1 MEISNMISE
10 TTFARGYSSFWMEY
24 FPWLNSYS
32 QTVNAYQLNR
42 ISAPC
47 PELDK
52 AEHRS
57 INNTIAFF
65 CFRNITSKLNCSL
78 EETKD
83 EVLQYMTRFPRNNV
97 LTYEFNSYDQ
107 YIINGLLKNLQKIP
121 EINLLFDPFFSGCG
135 IIDNCRGDIL
145 QGNKLIEVKSG
156 NRNIQPADIKQL
168 IVYLALDW
176 ISSSNKYNI
185 HQVEIYN
192 PRVGF
197 SWTTDTDDLF
207 RSVTS
212 FTKEEALEQLTKY
225 LVMQSEEMVIE

>member
-1 MEISNMISE
+1 MISE
-10 TTFARGYSSFWMEY
+10 TTFARGYSSFWMEC
-24 FPWLNSYS
+24 FPWLNSYVQS
-32 QTVNAYQLNR
+32 INLYRLEKF
-42 ISAPC
+42 SAQI
-47 PELDK
+47 LDYDK
-52 AEHRS
+52 VEHRS
-57 INNTIAFF
+57 INNVMAFLH
-65 CFRNITSKLNCSL
+65 FRNLVKESNFAIEESK
-78 EETKD
+78 EET
-83 EVLQYMTRFPRNNV
+83 LHYMQRFPRNN
-97 LTYEFNSYDQ
+97 LSTYCFDSNDQKVVYGQIFNLKRLPTRD
-107 YIINGLLKNLQKIP
+107 II
-121 EINLLFDPFFSGCG
+121 FDPDFPGCG

-156 NRNIQPADIKQL
+156 IRNIQPADIKQL

-176 ISSSNKYNI
+176 ISSSTKYNI

-197 SWTTDTDDLF
+197 SWTTDTEDLF

>member
-1 MEISNMISE
+1 MISE

-42 ISAPC
+42 FSAPYS
-47 PELDK
+47 EFDK
-52 AEHRS
+52 TEHRS

-65 CFRNITSKLNCSL
+65 HFRNLTSDLNFPL
-78 EETKD
+78 EKSKD
-83 EVLQYMTRFPRNNV
+83 EALQYMMRFPRNNV
-97 LTYEFNSYDQ
+97 LTYEFNSNDK
-107 YIINGLLKNLQKIP
+107 YIIKGLLKNLQKIP
-121 EINLLFDPFFSGCG
+121 KINLVLDPFFSGCG
-135 IIDNCRGDIL
+135 IIDNCRGDVL

-156 NRNIQPADIKQL
+156 NRYIQPADIKQL
-168 IVYLALDW
+168 IVYLALNW
-176 ISSSNKYNI
+176 ISSNKYNI
-185 HQVEIYN
+185 HQIEIYN

-212 FTKEEALEQLTKY
+212 FSKEEALEQLTKY
-225 LVMQSEEMVIE
+225 LVMQSEEMVIEQNI